1 MHYEF
6 FDNLI
11 ENQCGGYGYWV
22 TSVYVKNN
30 EECESTDEAVS
41 ITVTDVEENADSK
54 VQVYPNPTNGLLNIE
69 GQGMMHI
76 TVSNL
81 MGQKLMEAEAEGN
94 TVLDL
99 SRYES
104 GMYLVR
110 IEGESGVMVQK
121 VNLRK

>member
-54 VQVYPNPTNGLLNIE
+54 IQVYPNPTNGLLNVS
-69 GQGMMHI
+69 GNGTMHI
-76 TVSNL
+76 SVSNL
-81 MGQKLMEAEAEGN
+81 MGQKLQETTAEGN

-99 SRYES
+99 SRFES
-104 GMYLVR
+104 SMYLIR
-110 IEGESGVMVQK
+110 IESESGVMVRK
-121 VNLRK
+121 VTIR